1 MAKRKAVK
9 EKRIRLSL
17 DLTPKQYARL
27 TALEGD
33 FGTTKVEIVRNA
45 LRLYDHV
52 AGRAVAGEKF
62 QSIDRA
68 GRATDLLLIEL
79 T

>member
-1 MAKRKAVK
+1 MAKRKAIK

-17 DLTPKQYARL
+17 DLTPKQHARL

-33 FGTTKVEIVRNA
+33 FGTTKVEIIRNA
-45 LRLYDHV
+45 LRLYDLV
-52 AGRAVAGEKF
+52 AERAVAGDKF
-62 QSIDRA
+62 QTIDKD
-68 GRATDLLLIEL
+68 GKATDLLLVEL